1 MGRRVNTHTVLLCID
16 KLSSTGI
23 RTSKRLPG
31 KPNILT
37 YFSQDDKLEGIQEP
51 GQNEDQRLGT
61 AQSGKKDAQH
71 KNQYTK
77 CLFFQTLGHHLLKG
91 RAVLFNFSL

>member
-1 MGRRVNTHTVLLCID
+1 MHTQFYYVLTNCPPQGLCCSYIP
-16 KLSSTGI
+16 
-23 RTSKRLPG
+23 TSKRPPG

-77 CLFFQTLGHHLLKG
+77 CLFFPDPWTPS
-91 RAVLFNFSL
+91 A